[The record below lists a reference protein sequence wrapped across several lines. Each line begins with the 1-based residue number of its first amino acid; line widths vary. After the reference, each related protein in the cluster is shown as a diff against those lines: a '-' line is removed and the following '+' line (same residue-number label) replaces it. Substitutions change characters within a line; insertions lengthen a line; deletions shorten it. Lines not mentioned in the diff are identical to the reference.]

1 MKFLIDAQLPRRLAR
16 WLGTEGHDA
25 VHTMDL
31 PAGNRTE
38 DAQINAIS
46 IREQRIVVTKDVD
59 FVDTFLLQRAPRK
72 LLLVTTGNIGNS
84 ELVRL
89 FEDNLDSIVHAFE
102 TSDFIAH
109 TQVDR
114 PCTRSLVE
122 DHEIVA
128 EFDEVRRFEGV
139 DDTVEIVLEQ
149 SDQLRVADV
158 SGSDQKQFAWCAL

>member
-46 IREQRIVVTKDVD
+46 TREQRIVVTKDVD
-59 FVDTFLLQRAPRK
+59 FVDTFLLQRTPHK
-72 LLLVTTGNIGNS
+72 LLLVTTGNIGNP

-89 FEDNLDSIVHAFE
+89 FEDNLDGIVHALE
-102 TSDFIAH
+102 TSDFIELSH
-109 TQVDR
+109 DSMIFHQ
-114 PCTRSLVE
+114 
-122 DHEIVA
+122 
-128 EFDEVRRFEGV
+128 
-139 DDTVEIVLEQ
+139 
-149 SDQLRVADV
+149 
-158 SGSDQKQFAWCAL
+158 